1 MSESLNVVDVGTF
14 LTFSLAINIIS
25 RDEKDARIKG
35 KDMNLRADSIT
46 HTHTHTFLFLSLLSV
61 ADAS

>member
-25 RDEKDARIKG
+25 RDEKDVRI
-35 KDMNLRADSIT
+35 
-46 HTHTHTFLFLSLLSV
+46 
-61 ADAS
+61 